1 MSDAETSP
9 APFTWRGQSSSFVKI
24 QHFRTGSST
33 GVKKEKKLA
42 THDWRCNGPQSIAT
56 PEKHK
61 TKPGYGKNASV

>member
-1 MSDAETSP
+1 MSKT
-9 APFTWRGQSSSFVKI
+9 TWDWKGQSSSFVKI

-42 THDWRCNGPQSIAT
+42 THDWRINGPQSIAT

-61 TKPGYGKNASV
+61 TKPGVGRNASA